1 MAIIHNILI
10 EFGSLGLEILLPSVV
25 ICSFEM
31 YESIVD
37 VTIAAKK
44 KWIYVGMRKSFSE
57 THLNS
62 LERKKKNG

>member
-44 KWIYVGMRKSFSE
+44 VNICGHAEIVLRDSP
-57 THLNS
+57 
-62 LERKKKNG
+62 